1 MVHTVVPV
9 LLVVKHLVF
18 IIECATFGTKRPY
31 HRQICRESE
40 IPVNP
45 SLRSRSMNRAGGT
58 RCNEWSDS
66 NMCMDS
72 FRCTSMPGGRGH
84 HRWLIVLFL
93 EFEATSTIG
102 RYEGRVVFGRY
113 GWRPPKQSEHPRSSS
128 VVATN
133 SPQGDATEQLKPREI
148 GRIQCGEMISP
159 QTS

>member
-18 IIECATFGTKRPY
+18 IIECATFRTKRPY

-93 EFEATSTIG
+93 EFEATSTRQETKKRFKIDYHLIDG
-102 RYEGRVVFGRY
+102 MKVVSSLVDTVGVHQSKANILVL
-113 GWRPPKQSEHPRSSS
+113 RPW
-128 VVATN
+128 
-133 SPQGDATEQLKPREI
+133 
-148 GRIQCGEMISP
+148 
-159 QTS
+159 